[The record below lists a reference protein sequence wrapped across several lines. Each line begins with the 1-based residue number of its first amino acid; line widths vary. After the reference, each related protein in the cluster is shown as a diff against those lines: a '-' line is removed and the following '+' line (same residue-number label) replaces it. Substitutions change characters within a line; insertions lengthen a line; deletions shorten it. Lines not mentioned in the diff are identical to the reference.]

1 MLKGH
6 QMNTE
11 EKSRQV
17 ALDTETTG
25 LVPSE
30 GHRIIEIACVEII
43 DNQLTGRFF
52 HTYLQPDIV
61 MEDSAIAIHGI
72 TNEMLKDKP
81 HFSDIVDS
89 FLAFVKDA
97 EIIIHN
103 AAFDTGFFNHEL
115 SLLDPPRAGL
125 ENFCQI
131 FDTLTLARTKH
142 PGKDNTFDELCK
154 RYKIDFSPADKH
166 TALHD
171 AEKLAHLY
179 LAMTG
184 Q

>member
-1 MLKGH
+1 
-6 QMNTE
+6 MNVE
-11 EKSRQV
+11 EKTRQI

-30 GHRIIEIACVEII
+30 GHRIIEIGCVEII
-43 DNQLTGRFF
+43 DNELSGRTF
-52 HTYLQPDIV
+52 HTYLQPNV
-61 MEDSAIAIHGI
+61 LVENSAIAIHGI
-72 TNEMLKDKP
+72 TNEMLKEQP
-81 HFSDIVDS
+81 LFAEIVDA

-103 AAFDTGFFNHEL
+103 APFDLGFFNNEF

-154 RYKIDFSPADKH
+154 RYKMDFSETEKH
-166 TALHD
+166 NALHD
-171 AEKLAHLY
+171 AEKLAQLY